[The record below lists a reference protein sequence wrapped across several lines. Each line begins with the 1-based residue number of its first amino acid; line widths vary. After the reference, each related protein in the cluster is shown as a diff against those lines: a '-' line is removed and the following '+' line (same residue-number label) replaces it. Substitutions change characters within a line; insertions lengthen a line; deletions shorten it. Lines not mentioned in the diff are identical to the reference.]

1 MAAKQGSTATKSG
14 LASVSAKVE
23 DHLRRIAR
31 SDDKEIET
39 MVGMRQGLKDVTQLD
54 NRSFA
59 LVKIAALIAVDA
71 PPASY
76 MWQIGN
82 AIAEG
87 VTPEEVL
94 GTMWAVAPQVGGPR
108 LISAAPEIMLALGLV
123 LNEGEDGEDW
133 KGPGVAVHSCERP
146 PSVPWQEP
154 PRARFPAIR

>member
-1 MAAKQGSTATKSG
+1 MAAKQGSTATKRGS
-14 LASVSAKVE
+14 ASVSAKVE

-76 MWQIGN
+76 VWQIGN

-123 LNEGEDGEDW
+123 LNEEDGEDW
-133 KGPGVAVHSCERP
+133 K
-146 PSVPWQEP
+146 
-154 PRARFPAIR
+154 

>member
-1 MAAKQGSTATKSG
+1 MAAKQASTATKRS
-14 LASVSAKVE
+14 ASVSAKVE

-39 MVGMRQGLKDVTQLD
+39 MVGMRQGLKDITQLD

-123 LNEGEDGEDW
+123 LNEGDGEDW
-133 KGPGVAVHSCERP
+133 K
-146 PSVPWQEP
+146 
-154 PRARFPAIR
+154 

>member
-1 MAAKQGSTATKSG
+1 MAAKQGSTATKRGS
-14 LASVSAKVE
+14 ASVSAKVE

-123 LNEGEDGEDW
+123 LNEEDGEDW
-133 KGPGVAVHSCERP
+133 K
-146 PSVPWQEP
+146 
-154 PRARFPAIR
+154 

>member
-1 MAAKQGSTATKSG
+1 MATKQASTATKRRSP
-14 LASVSAKVE
+14 SVSAKVE

-31 SDDKEIET
+31 SDDKEIVS
-39 MVGMRQGLKDVTQLD
+39 MVGMRHGLKDITQLD

-76 MWQIGN
+76 VWQIGN

-94 GTMWAVAPQVGGPR
+94 DTLWAVAPQVGGPR
-108 LISAAPEIMLALGLV
+108 IISAAPEIMLALGIV
-123 LNEGEDGEDW
+123 LNEDDREDW
-133 KGPGVAVHSCERP
+133 K
-146 PSVPWQEP
+146 
-154 PRARFPAIR
+154 

>member
-1 MAAKQGSTATKSG
+1 MAAKQGSTATKRG
-14 LASVSAKVE
+14 PASVSAKVE

-123 LNEGEDGEDW
+123 LNEEDGEDW
-133 KGPGVAVHSCERP
+133 R
-146 PSVPWQEP
+146 
-154 PRARFPAIR
+154 

>member
-14 LASVSAKVE
+14 AASVSAKVE

-31 SDDKEIET
+31 SDDKEIDT
-39 MVGMRQGLKDVTQLD
+39 MVGMRQGLKDITQLD

-123 LNEGEDGEDW
+123 LNEEDGEDW
-133 KGPGVAVHSCERP
+133 K
-146 PSVPWQEP
+146 
-154 PRARFPAIR
+154 

>member
-14 LASVSAKVE
+14 VASVSAKVE

-39 MVGMRQGLKDVTQLD
+39 MVGLRQGLKDVTQLD
-54 NRSFA
+54 DRSFA

-123 LNEGEDGEDW
+123 LNEEDGEDW
-133 KGPGVAVHSCERP
+133 K
-146 PSVPWQEP
+146 
-154 PRARFPAIR
+154 

>member
-1 MAAKQGSTATKSG
+1 MRTRSRRCRATKTTADRNEANHG
-14 LASVSAKVE
+14 PASVSAKVE

-39 MVGMRQGLKDVTQLD
+39 MVGMRQGLKDITQLD

-123 LNEGEDGEDW
+123 LNEEDGEDW
-133 KGPGVAVHSCERP
+133 K
-146 PSVPWQEP
+146 
-154 PRARFPAIR
+154 

>member
-1 MAAKQGSTATKSG
+1 MATKQASTASKTKT
-14 LASVSAKVE
+14 ASVSAKVE

-31 SDDKEIET
+31 SDEKELDA
-39 MVGMRQGLKDVTQLD
+39 MVGMRQGLRDITQLD

-123 LNEGEDGEDW
+123 LNGGDGEDW
-133 KGPGVAVHSCERP
+133 K
-146 PSVPWQEP
+146 
-154 PRARFPAIR
+154 

>member
-1 MAAKQGSTATKSG
+1 MAAKQGSTATKRG
-14 LASVSAKVE
+14 PASVSAKVE

-39 MVGMRQGLKDVTQLD
+39 MVGMRQGLKDITQLD

-123 LNEGEDGEDW
+123 LNEEDGEDW
-133 KGPGVAVHSCERP
+133 K
-146 PSVPWQEP
+146 
-154 PRARFPAIR
+154 

>member
-1 MAAKQGSTATKSG
+1 MAAKQGSTATKRG
-14 LASVSAKVE
+14 PASVSAKVE

-39 MVGMRQGLKDVTQLD
+39 MVGMRQGLKDITQLD

-108 LISAAPEIMLALGLV
+108 VISAAPEIMLALGLV
-123 LNEGEDGEDW
+123 LNEEDGEDW
-133 KGPGVAVHSCERP
+133 K
-146 PSVPWQEP
+146 
-154 PRARFPAIR
+154 

>member
-1 MAAKQGSTATKSG
+1 MAAKQAPTATKNRSP
-14 LASVSAKVE
+14 SVSAKVE

-39 MVGMRQGLKDVTQLD
+39 MVGMRQGLKDITQLD
-54 NRSFA
+54 DRSFA

-108 LISAAPEIMLALGLV
+108 VISAAPEIMLALGLV
-123 LNEGEDGEDW
+123 LNEEDGEDW
-133 KGPGVAVHSCERP
+133 K
-146 PSVPWQEP
+146 
-154 PRARFPAIR
+154 

>member
-14 LASVSAKVE
+14 VASVSAKVE

-39 MVGMRQGLKDVTQLD
+39 MVGMRQGLKDITQLD

-123 LNEGEDGEDW
+123 LNEEDGEDW
-133 KGPGVAVHSCERP
+133 K
-146 PSVPWQEP
+146 
-154 PRARFPAIR
+154 

>member
-1 MAAKQGSTATKSG
+1 MAAKQGSTATKRGS
-14 LASVSAKVE
+14 ASVSAKVE

-123 LNEGEDGEDW
+123 LNEEDGEDW
-133 KGPGVAVHSCERP
+133 R
-146 PSVPWQEP
+146 
-154 PRARFPAIR
+154 

>member
-1 MAAKQGSTATKSG
+1 MAAKQGSTATKSRS
-14 LASVSAKVE
+14 ASVSAKVE

-39 MVGMRQGLKDVTQLD
+39 MVGMRQGLKDITQLD

-123 LNEGEDGEDW
+123 LNEGDGEDW
-133 KGPGVAVHSCERP
+133 K
-146 PSVPWQEP
+146 
-154 PRARFPAIR
+154 

>member
-1 MAAKQGSTATKSG
+1 MAAKGSTATKSRS
-14 LASVSAKVE
+14 ASVSAKVE

-39 MVGMRQGLKDVTQLD
+39 MVGMRQGLKDITQLD

-123 LNEGEDGEDW
+123 LNEEDGEDW
-133 KGPGVAVHSCERP
+133 K
-146 PSVPWQEP
+146 
-154 PRARFPAIR
+154 

>member
-1 MAAKQGSTATKSG
+1 MAAKQSATATKSKPG
-14 LASVSAKVE
+14 SVSTKVE

-31 SDDKEIET
+31 SDEREIEQ
-39 MVGMRQGLKDVTQLD
+39 MIGLRQGLKDVTQLD
-54 NRSFA
+54 DRSFA

-108 LISAAPEIMLALGLV
+108 VISAAPEIMLALGLA
-123 LNEGEDGEDW
+123 LDEHDGEDW
-133 KGPGVAVHSCERP
+133 K
-146 PSVPWQEP
+146 
-154 PRARFPAIR
+154 

>member
-1 MAAKQGSTATKSG
+1 MAAKQGSTVTKRGS
-14 LASVSAKVE
+14 ASVSAKVE

-39 MVGMRQGLKDVTQLD
+39 MVGMRQGLKDITQLD

-123 LNEGEDGEDW
+123 LNEGDGEDW
-133 KGPGVAVHSCERP
+133 K
-146 PSVPWQEP
+146 
-154 PRARFPAIR
+154 

>member
-1 MAAKQGSTATKSG
+1 MAAKQSSTATKSG
-14 LASVSAKVE
+14 SASVSAKVE

-39 MVGMRQGLKDVTQLD
+39 IVGMRQGLKDITQLD

-123 LNEGEDGEDW
+123 LNEEDGEDW
-133 KGPGVAVHSCERP
+133 K
-146 PSVPWQEP
+146 
-154 PRARFPAIR
+154 

>member
-1 MAAKQGSTATKSG
+1 MAAKQGSTATKRG
-14 LASVSAKVE
+14 PASVSAKVE

-39 MVGMRQGLKDVTQLD
+39 MVGMRQGLKDITQLD

-123 LNEGEDGEDW
+123 LNEEEDGEDW
-133 KGPGVAVHSCERP
+133 K
-146 PSVPWQEP
+146 
-154 PRARFPAIR
+154 

>member
-1 MAAKQGSTATKSG
+1 MAAKQGSTATKRG
-14 LASVSAKVE
+14 PASVSAKVE

-39 MVGMRQGLKDVTQLD
+39 MVGMRQGLKDITQLD

-108 LISAAPEIMLALGLV
+108 VISAAPEIMLALGLV
-123 LNEGEDGEDW
+123 LNEDDGEDW
-133 KGPGVAVHSCERP
+133 K
-146 PSVPWQEP
+146 
-154 PRARFPAIR
+154 

>member
-1 MAAKQGSTATKSG
+1 MAAKQRSTATKSG
-14 LASVSAKVE
+14 SASVSAKVE

-39 MVGMRQGLKDVTQLD
+39 IVGMRQGLKDITQLD

-108 LISAAPEIMLALGLV
+108 LIAAAPEIMLALGLV
-123 LNEGEDGEDW
+123 LNEEDGEDW
-133 KGPGVAVHSCERP
+133 K
-146 PSVPWQEP
+146 
-154 PRARFPAIR
+154 

>member
-1 MAAKQGSTATKSG
+1 MAAKQRSTATKSG
-14 LASVSAKVE
+14 SASVSAKVE

-39 MVGMRQGLKDVTQLD
+39 IVGMRQGLKDITQLD

-123 LNEGEDGEDW
+123 LNQEDGEDW
-133 KGPGVAVHSCERP
+133 K
-146 PSVPWQEP
+146 
-154 PRARFPAIR
+154 

>member
-1 MAAKQGSTATKSG
+1 MATKQASTATKSRSS
-14 LASVSAKVE
+14 SVSAKVE

-31 SDDKEIET
+31 SDDKEIDS
-39 MVGMRQGLKDVTQLD
+39 MVGMRHGLKDITQLD

-123 LNEGEDGEDW
+123 LNEEDGEDW
-133 KGPGVAVHSCERP
+133 K
-146 PSVPWQEP
+146 
-154 PRARFPAIR
+154 

>member
-1 MAAKQGSTATKSG
+1 MAAKQGSTATKRGS
-14 LASVSAKVE
+14 ASVSAKVE

-31 SDDKEIET
+31 SDNKEIET

-123 LNEGEDGEDW
+123 LNEEDGEDW
-133 KGPGVAVHSCERP
+133 K
-146 PSVPWQEP
+146 
-154 PRARFPAIR
+154 

>member
-1 MAAKQGSTATKSG
+1 MAAKQRSTATKSG
-14 LASVSAKVE
+14 SASVSAKVE

-39 MVGMRQGLKDVTQLD
+39 IVGMRQGLKDITQLD

-123 LNEGEDGEDW
+123 LNEEDGEDW
-133 KGPGVAVHSCERP
+133 K
-146 PSVPWQEP
+146 
-154 PRARFPAIR
+154 

>member
-1 MAAKQGSTATKSG
+1 MATKQASTASKTKT
-14 LASVSAKVE
+14 ASVSAKVE

-31 SDDKEIET
+31 SDEKELDA
-39 MVGMRQGLKDVTQLD
+39 MVGMRQGLRDITQLD

-123 LNEGEDGEDW
+123 LNGEDGEDW
-133 KGPGVAVHSCERP
+133 K
-146 PSVPWQEP
+146 
-154 PRARFPAIR
+154 

>member
-14 LASVSAKVE
+14 VASVSAKVE

-39 MVGMRQGLKDVTQLD
+39 IVGMRQGLRDITQLD

-123 LNEGEDGEDW
+123 LNEEEDGEDW
-133 KGPGVAVHSCERP
+133 K
-146 PSVPWQEP
+146 
-154 PRARFPAIR
+154 

>member
-1 MAAKQGSTATKSG
+1 MAAKQGSTATKRG
-14 LASVSAKVE
+14 PASVSAKVE

-39 MVGMRQGLKDVTQLD
+39 MVGLRQGLKDITQLD

-123 LNEGEDGEDW
+123 LNEEDGEDW
-133 KGPGVAVHSCERP
+133 K
-146 PSVPWQEP
+146 
-154 PRARFPAIR
+154 